1 MNQLIVKLAILKRF
15 QRPFFPPSSKVFFD
29 KKHPRNYFYLFE
41 RKSFY
46 TAKALNMAIPG
57 ATKLSRWRLK
67 VVDVWEGLLE
77 VIQLLKKKKT
87 IPNNNNFPNSSFW
100 NCIFLFWRKNIL
112 GGYLAWKAFR
122 FFSAFAPPNFF
133 GQKVFFW
140 KFGTGSP
147 YWEDGRKISGDCTVD
162 TVDGSEIGLAAITTF
177 WSYKPL

>member
-15 QRPFFPPSSKVFFD
+15 QRPFFPPSSKFFFD

-100 NCIFLFWRKNIL
+100 NCIF
-112 GGYLAWKAFR
+112 
-122 FFSAFAPPNFF
+122 FS
-133 GQKVFFW
+133 
-140 KFGTGSP
+140 
-147 YWEDGRKISGDCTVD
+147 EEKISSGGIWPGKHSVFSQHLLHRIFSVKKSFFESLALVLHTGKMVERYLGIAPVD
-162 TVDGSEIGLAAITTF
+162 TVHSSDIGLAAITTF
-177 WSYKPL
+177 WIYKPL